1 MSRRSM
7 SPRGLRRAMNWWP
20 PYLFAGVR
28 VVHLAEDWSSV
39 RVRLRLH
46 RFNSNYVGTH
56 FGGSLFAMSDPFWML
71 LVMNRLGRDYIV
83 WDKAGEIDFV
93 SPGRGDVFADF
104 HLTEERLAEIREA
117 TADGGKALPWFENE
131 VVAADGTVVARVRKQ
146 LYVRR
151 KHPDGQREPGRTD
164 PAAATGHQ
172 AKG

>member
-1 MSRRSM
+1 MARRSLTA
-7 SPRGLRRAMNWWP
+7 RTLRRGMNLWP

-28 VVHLAEDWSSV
+28 VLHLADDWSSA

-46 RFNSNYVGTH
+46 RFNRNYVGTH

-71 LVMNRLGRDYIV
+71 LVMQRLGRDYIV
-83 WDKAGEIDFV
+83 WDKTGEIDFV
-93 SPGRGDVFADF
+93 SPGRGDVFAEF
-104 HLTEERLAEIREA
+104 RLDEDRLEEIREA
-117 TADGGKALPWFENE
+117 TADGGKALPWFVND

-151 KHPDGQREPGRTD
+151 KSEA
-164 PAAATGHQ
+164 PAKPRSE